1 VTFLQ
6 RYLMVGIVVFFG
18 AAESRAD
25 FVGQTVEFQY
35 SGCEMFST
43 VVPSTGYSY
52 PQPGWYCNPYLGVEL
67 TGSNLTLSEVPPASE
82 TIYGGSLTS
91 PTLIT
96 LSDLTYSD
104 QVITSVSVDPSTDVV
119 GFDASRVSFDNEDVY
134 INVGGLSIYDT
145 SYFNGS
151 QYVLISSQVISLDFT
166 FSGNPA
172 PIVPEPR
179 MIWLLVTA
187 TLILGS
193 QRQSRLRR
201 KRTLVGNYVKSLGD
215 NYPDSSNDPG
225 YT

>member
-1 VTFLQ
+1 
-6 RYLMVGIVVFFG
+6 
-18 AAESRAD
+18 
-25 FVGQTVEFQY
+25 
-35 SGCEMFST
+35 
-43 VVPSTGYSY
+43 
-52 PQPGWYCNPYLGVEL
+52 
-67 TGSNLTLSEVPPASE
+67 
-82 TIYGGSLTS
+82 
-91 PTLIT
+91 
-96 LSDLTYSD
+96 
-104 QVITSVSVDPSTDVV
+104 VDPSTDVV

-187 TLILGS
+187 TLMLGS

-215 NYPDSSNDPG
+215 NYPDSSDDPR